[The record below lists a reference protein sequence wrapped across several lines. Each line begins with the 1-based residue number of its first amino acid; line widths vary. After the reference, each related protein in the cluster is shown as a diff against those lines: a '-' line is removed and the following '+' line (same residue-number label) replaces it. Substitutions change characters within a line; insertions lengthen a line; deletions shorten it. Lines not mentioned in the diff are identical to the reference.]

1 MRDAFAISVVIGMMV
16 TVMGSMM
23 AFFATG
29 MAEDGVIPALRTG
42 FVLGLGVGADG
53 SRCDTADNG
62 FLAAVVLHL
71 RESVAAGE
79 GDAAEKDG

>member
-42 FVLGLGVGADG
+42 FVLGLGVGA
-53 SRCDTADNG
+53 
-62 FLAAVVLHL
+62 VVLMFALARVRNHAEKGQV
-71 RESVAAGE
+71 REKARTAEVAALR
-79 GDAAEKDG
+79 A